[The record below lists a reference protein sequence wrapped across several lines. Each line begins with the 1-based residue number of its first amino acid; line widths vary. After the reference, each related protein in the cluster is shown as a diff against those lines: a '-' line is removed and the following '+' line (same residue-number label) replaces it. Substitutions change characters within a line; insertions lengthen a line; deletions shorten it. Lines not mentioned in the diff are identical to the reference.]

1 MEKIYIVG
9 TTLLLLK
16 LIIKNGYGSFL
27 GYTVGLTIVCHA
39 TSAEMQ

>member
-16 LIIKNGYGSFL
+16 LIIKNGYGSFWL
-27 GYTVGLTIVCHA
+27 HGWIDNSVPRY
-39 TSAEMQ
+39 

>member
-1 MEKIYIVG
+1 MNYQKVA
-9 TTLLLLK
+9 TVV
-16 LIIKNGYGSFL
+16 F